1 MKRFK
6 ANKLVKAV
14 STALCLLLSTSVFS
28 QESLLPCDEVKQEVL
43 EETALDEVALVT
55 SYEPAVALKRA
66 NPKYPTSAAK
76 SGAEGWVQMSFVI
89 DESGKVQDPEVQ
101 DFGGDRSFKAA
112 ALRAIKQ
119 WEYSPAIKD
128 GKPTEQCQS
137 LVRFDFTMGGKPG
150 ASRKFFTNYKKASKL
165 VDEGDIEAAEVIVKK
180 LHNRKENN
188 RYENAWLWSIDHKI
202 ANKTNDSK
210 REIIALRR
218 TIQSAV
224 GHADEHRSFDD
235 KYMAYLHY
243 RLFLLL
249 ADKGSYAEALATS
262 EKLAKLNN
270 GPAIMEKLQ
279 ATIDKI
285 NAFLDSDQNLFIDK
299 KMDADGRIFHRL
311 ARNSFAFVDIKG
323 KLDTVEVRCD
333 TKREKYTVAE
343 EHIWKLPASWGKC
356 ILMIEG
362 DSEAQFALVEVGQ
375 T

>member
-1 MKRFK
+1 MKSKTNELLKTSF
-6 ANKLVKAV
+6 A
-14 STALCLLLSTSVFS
+14 ALLILASSIVLS
-28 QESLLPCDEVKQEVL
+28 QESLLPCDEVEQEVL
-43 EETALDEVALVT
+43 EDTALDEVALVT
-55 SYEPAVALKRA
+55 SYQPAVAIKRA
-66 NPKYPTSAAK
+66 QPKYPTSAAK

-89 DESGKVQDPEVQ
+89 DEAGKVQDPEVQ
-101 DFGGDRSFKAA
+101 DFGGDRAFKAA

-137 LVRFDFTMGGKPG
+137 LVRFNFMMGGKPG
-150 ASRKFFTNYKKASKL
+150 ASRKFFYNYKKASKL
-165 VDEGDIEAAEVIVKK
+165 VDEGNIEAAEVIVTK

-202 ANKTNDSK
+202 ANKTNNKK
-210 REIIALRR
+210 REIIALKR

-235 KYMAYLHY
+235 KYIAYLHY

-270 GPAIMEKLQ
+270 GTAIIEKLQ
-279 ATIDKI
+279 PSIDKI
-285 NAFLDSDQNLFIDK
+285 NNFLASDQNLFINK
-299 KMDADGRIFHRL
+299 KIDVDGQIFHRL

-362 DSEAQFALVEVGQ
+362 DSEAEFALVEVGQ